1 MNSEL
6 NNRNSEIIRTLVLT
20 TILALFGMY
29 YFPFIMFLYP
39 VMFIV
44 LGVRHGA
51 RYSLMGLLASAS
63 LLGLIV
69 DIISGILMFIAF
81 MPLTLI
87 IINSIVR
94 RRKATKTLLY
104 STIAFLVSVIMIV
117 SFVNMNGVSVIG
129 QLKGNITQIVNSQ
142 MDLLGQLNLTKEQ
155 VAEIRNLQGSYLEIV
170 LAVIPSVII
179 IFSLVIS
186 YLNYLISS
194 LLLRNKEYAVVFIPS
209 FSNFELPKN
218 IFLGLGI
225 MFLTTF
231 LLHNFNLINSFEV
244 ILNLI
249 VLTIFV
255 FFVQGISV
263 IDYKLKEKRIKI
275 GWRVFLIILI
285 LDFIPII
292 GLLAILLGLFD
303 VIFDFRKLR
312 SSN

>member
-129 QLKGNITQIVNSQ
+129 QLKGNITQIVNGQ

>member
-1 MNSEL
+1 LNSEL

-263 IDYKLKEKRIKI
+263 IDHKLKEKRIKI